1 MFDHAQLPEEFS
13 RLQLRDLILFD
24 QLYKTR
30 SLTEAATSLN
40 LTLPSAGRLLNKL
53 RIALDDQ
60 LFTRGGAGLVPTD
73 KATILS
79 SKISRLLAVYHEISE
94 GDVFLPEKLNK
105 TFNIAIADNALAELF
120 PNFVPDLFQHSPN
133 INLSIKVIDN
143 TLYSRLRSGELDC
156 AVIPNFDLPDSTFHK
171 MIIGSGY
178 CSLYVRKDHPL
189 AVKARS
195 HEPIRIAD
203 VDEYPQI
210 RIAVRSVKGRM
221 LGSIDQGLFMG
232 KGHRRTVIELPY
244 FFSSIQ
250 LVEQTDFTI
259 VLPNFIGQFAT
270 SHQKVVRIPVVD
282 APEHTYQQTLVWHD
296 RVHLDPGNQYLRS
309 TIVNGARFAF
319 KANEHK
325 KNEEPMEWPINRSAP
340 STEEVEIANLY

>member
-1 MFDHAQLPEEFS
+1 MFDHVQLPEEFS

-24 QLYKTR
+24 QLFQTR

-53 RIALDDQ
+53 RVALDDQ
-60 LFTRGGAGLVPTD
+60 LFTRGGTGLVPTD
-73 KATILS
+73 KAVILS
-79 SKISRLLAVYHEISE
+79 SKISRLLSVYHEISE
-94 GDVFLPEKLNK
+94 GDVFLPEKLTK

-120 PNFVPDLFQHSPN
+120 PDVLNDLFQHSPN

-156 AVIPNFDLPDSTFHK
+156 AILPNFDLPDATFHK

-178 CSLYVRKDHPL
+178 CSLYVRKNHPL
-189 AVKARS
+189 ALKVKDGLPVS
-195 HEPIRIAD
+195 VAD
-203 VDEYPQI
+203 VDQYPQI

-232 KGHRRTVIELPY
+232 KGHRKTVIELPY

-250 LVEQTDFTI
+250 LVEKSDLTV
-259 VLPNFIGQFAT
+259 VLPNFIGNIAS
-270 SHQKVVRIPVVD
+270 SHQKIVHIPVAD
-282 APEHTYQQTLVWHD
+282 APERIYQQTLVWHD

-319 KANEHK
+319 KSTGLD
-325 KNEEPMEWPINRSAP
+325 KNDEPFVWNPDHEDAI
-340 STEEVEIANLY
+340 EEVAIGNLY

>member
-24 QLYKTR
+24 QLFQTR

-60 LFTRGGAGLVPTD
+60 LFTRGGTGLVPTD
-73 KATILS
+73 KAVILS
-79 SKISRLLAVYHEISE
+79 NKITRLLSVYHEISE

-120 PNFVPDLFQHSPN
+120 PNILNDLAQHSPN

-156 AVIPNFDLPDSTFHK
+156 AILPNFDLPDPTFHK
-171 MIIGSGY
+171 MIIGSGH
-178 CSLYVRKDHPL
+178 CSLYVRKSHPL
-189 AVKARS
+189 AQKVKDG
-195 HEPIRIAD
+195 HPVLVED
-203 VDEYPQI
+203 LDQFPQI
-210 RIAVRSVKGRM
+210 RIAVRSIKGRM

-232 KGHRRTVIELPY
+232 KGHRKTVIELPY

-250 LVEQTDFTI
+250 LVEKTDFTI
-259 VLPNFIGQFAT
+259 VLPNFIGNFAIT
-270 SHQKVVRIPVVD
+270 HQQIVRIPVAD
-282 APEHTYQQTLVWHD
+282 APERIYQQTLVWHD

-309 TIVNGARFAF
+309 TIVNGARLAF
-319 KANEHK
+319 KSNGLDKIDTHFLWRADH
-325 KNEEPMEWPINRSAP
+325 EEAL
-340 STEEVEIANLY
+340 EEIDCVHLY